1 MEMSGFRWYNNLIH
15 ITMARRRIYRKTVE
29 QRIIEHYKE
38 LLGLDTK
45 AAYKKLALLTLKS
58 EMNYATLNY

>member
-1 MEMSGFRWYNNLIH
+1 
-15 ITMARRRIYRKTVE
+15 MARRRIYRKTVE

>member
-1 MEMSGFRWYNNLIH
+1 
-15 ITMARRRIYRKTVE
+15 MARRRIYRKTVE

-38 LLGLDTK
+38 LRGLDTK

-58 EMNYATLNY
+58 EMNYSTLNY